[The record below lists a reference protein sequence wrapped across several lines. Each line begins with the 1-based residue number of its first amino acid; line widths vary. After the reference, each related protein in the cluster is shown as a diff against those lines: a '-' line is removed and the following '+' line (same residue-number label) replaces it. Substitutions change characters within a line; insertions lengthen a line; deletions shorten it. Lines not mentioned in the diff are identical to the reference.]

1 MLKNKKIYPF
11 ICGVLFYIIRIIIS
25 PIINPLLNIIYS
37 FIQNGR
43 IGSVIITLLVSLV
56 CMIVVMII
64 HYIVLSKE
72 SININQIIKCS
83 VTVAILRSI
92 VVYFAFSILIRS
104 NFAIQSIIYFIIDMI
119 ICSLV
124 LSFLLPKQQ
133 SNHASNYED
142 IPLTSKQETTSI
154 LETSTSDSQ
163 NNNSNNRNTND
174 KVEEMKKLKTLLDQ
188 GVITQEEFEAKKK
201 QLLGL

>member
-11 ICGVLFYIIRIIIS
+11 ICGVLFCIIRIIIS
-25 PIINPLLNIIYS
+25 HIINPLLNIIYS

-56 CMIVVMII
+56 CMIAVMII
-64 HYIVLSKE
+64 YYIVLSKE
-72 SININQIIKCS
+72 SININHIIKCS
-83 VTVAILRSI
+83 VIVAILRSI
-92 VVYFAFSILIRS
+92 VVHFAFSILIRS
-104 NFAIQSIIYFIIDMI
+104 SFAIQSIIYFIMDMI

-124 LSFLLPKQQ
+124 LSFLLPKQE

-142 IPLTSKQETTSI
+142 IPLTSKYETTSI

-163 NNNSNNRNTND
+163 NINSNNRNTND
-174 KVEEMKKLKTLLDQ
+174 NIEEMKKFKKLLDQ

-201 QLLGL
+201 QLLGF